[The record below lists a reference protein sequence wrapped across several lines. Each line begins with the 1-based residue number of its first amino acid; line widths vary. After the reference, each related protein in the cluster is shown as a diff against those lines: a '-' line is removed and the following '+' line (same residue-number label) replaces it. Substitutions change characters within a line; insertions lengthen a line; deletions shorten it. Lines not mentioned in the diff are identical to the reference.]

1 MIITLIEKLLTK
13 FFDASFIGGTLD
25 MTEDEIKDDLD
36 FKGGHHTDR

>member
-1 MIITLIEKLLTK
+1 MITTLIEKLLTK